1 VIEMNKKNQ
10 TDSAKIAGSFFHASD
25 YQKENELASGLAT
38 THEQASDVYMEGVVD
53 ESSEQQ

>member
-1 VIEMNKKNQ
+1 MNKKNQ

-25 YQKENELASGLAT
+25 YQSNNELASGFAT

-53 ESSEQQ
+53 ETADDEQK